1 VARIVRMPSEAEL
14 PDGTVRDFAGVLFWL
29 YQKAHRPALR
39 DISEQIRKNESLRGT
54 ASTETIR
61 RMLRGTTVPANW
73 AIVDAVF
80 VTLCD
85 MAGLEPGARLTYK
98 DVQRPIYRHVED
110 AWHQALD
117 HPDWYWKP
125 EPPQPPL
132 KPAKDPWEDEP
143 PF

>member
-1 VARIVRMPSEAEL
+1 MARIMRMPSEAEL
-14 PDGTVRDFAGVLFWL
+14 PEGTVRDFAGVLFWL

-39 DISEQIRKNESLRGT
+39 DISEQIRKNDSLRGT

-73 AIVDAVF
+73 ATVDAVF

-85 MAGLEPGARLTYK
+85 MAGLEPAKRLIYK
-98 DVQRPIYRHVED
+98 DVERPIYRQVED

-117 HPDWYWKP
+117 YPDWHYEP
-125 EPPQPPL
+125 SEPPP
-132 KPAKDPWEDEP
+132 PAKDPWDDEP